1 MYLYRL
7 YNYIKTINNHLK
19 TTIIVINKINNDI
32 VLLLLKIFC
41 YKIN

>member
-7 YNYIKTINNHLK
+7 YNYINNHLK
-19 TTIIVINKINNDI
+19 TTIIVINKISNDI